1 MGVTNPLFSFFF
13 FLYIIK
19 INVPVRL
26 HALAVFTN
34 SKLNDYINF

>member
-19 INVPVRL
+19 IDVRVRL
-26 HALAVFTN
+26 HAVFTN
-34 SKLNDYINF
+34 SKLNDYINL